1 MSTTDKRIVKMQFDN
16 AQFEAGVSK
25 SMSTLDKLKAKLNF
39 SDSAKDI
46 SKLQTSIDNVDF
58 SKMQSS
64 LQFLE
69 KRFSATGEFIYK
81 IWDGITDKAINA
93 FKRVESATLGQ
104 IKNGGWARALNI
116 ANAQFQTAGL
126 GASWEAIR
134 SAADYAVTDTAY
146 GLDEAAKTASQL
158 LASGIDYQ
166 KVIEQTDEGGLTQM
180 HKALR
185 AISGVAAMTNSSY
198 SDIAQIFTRIAGSG
212 RVFAIDLNSIA
223 ARGLNAAAVLAKAL
237 GTTESEIRELVRQ
250 GEIDFNTFAMAMDE
264 AYGEH
269 AKKANDTFQG
279 AMSNMRAALSRV
291 GAIFAQPMID
301 KTNRFFNALTGRIK
315 EVQKALSDVKL
326 ANDEISPRFA
336 THFAEAW
343 DSAVTAAVNFVN
355 AIDLDWLKDVANTMD
370 NIAIKM
376 KSFFDWVNEG
386 FSQQSEDLEIAA
398 DDAKESLKDM
408 LATQEEYQAAMHIMF
423 KDKTLVGNKRVRWL
437 EEQGLNPQ
445 RVQKYIDS
453 VVAAG
458 WNVNKASIKIQ
469 DSVDETKDSVVS
481 LGSEIDKLP
490 ITFEEFNKLG
500 QAGQDEFL
508 KKHPALIKAYR
519 ETDAWMAEIAGKER
533 DAYDTA
539 KAFEAVNKEYAK
551 IMGLPE
557 NQTIYDFAKMDPNM
571 RKAIYREYPQL
582 EETFYRIRNESYKFE
597 GVATI
602 FQNISESFK
611 NISTNIKTIIRA
623 GKNAFRNVFN
633 VDTILPGLIEFT
645 DKFYEL
651 TDALLITE
659 GGEAKLQGGFEI
671 LFTIIRGGIGLV
683 GRLAMKLMDIV
694 IWIANVIKGTN
705 EANQNAEK
713 STNIIASLWKIISKT
728 AGSIKDLI
736 LNFGD
741 FISMVKNTEGVQRL
755 GKAMSDLGKR
765 FRKDVNPA
773 SDSLAEFADSYDG
786 LSIDG
791 LAKAIGWIADKI
803 AWLVEQIPKLLDV
816 AQKAFGVISSFVKDI
831 WSKVTGWFDGKDAGS
846 VFDEI
851 KSRIIGTWQY
861 TEDIGTNIK
870 KFFSM
875 VWNAIKSALSGLD
888 FNTLKDVGKAAA
900 LIFAIYEILELIHNM
915 SQLLGTTAGMIK
927 SFSGFFDGLK
937 NMFSNFGRGFE
948 LFGTAAVIQSI
959 AWLFVG
965 IAAFLAVVSS
975 IKEDALYR
983 GTAIVTL
990 VALFILLI
998 VKAIKKVQATRIK
1011 GKNVNKI
1018 KIQLFNGI
1026 VSFALLIASV
1036 VLAMKWVIAAINDLS
1051 AQMNEHG
1058 AGSVV
1063 ASSITVGLLLAGIM
1077 IGTTLIAKAVNKTEK
1092 DGTSVLHGKVSKTLT
1107 ATALMIA
1114 ALGLSVKLMVGAIG
1128 ALADIIKKAGVEN
1141 TFMAFGIAASMLV
1154 LMAVSMKLVL
1164 KGITDIISAAGN
1176 STGKMV
1182 AAVVLMAVFGV
1193 TIAAIIAELAYIA
1206 ALARFI
1212 FNWDGVLQTLA
1223 LVGGT
1228 LLAIG
1233 GMVVL
1238 IGAGARLMKGKDDSL
1253 TDVALIMA
1261 IAVAGIAIIIHQMV
1275 KLMKVISGMS
1285 STTALGSMGLVVAT
1299 IVAFVGGVALILGI
1313 ISRAINKENSKVT
1326 SGDILII
1333 AASLVVIAA
1342 AFVVFAKAIETMSGL
1357 KLDRTVI
1364 WTLIAFVGVMTALAT
1379 VGSIVK
1385 NFGDVFLKLGIGFT
1399 AAGLGVFLLG
1409 LGLKAIGSGLG
1420 YFSNG
1425 LAKLN
1430 SVIDNRTLVFMG
1442 LLVAGLWAFAIMVK
1456 TILGPLED
1464 GIGAITSG
1472 VGKLAGGLMGALDKV
1487 LQNIPDLVEQ
1497 IIELIKMVGKP
1508 IAGAI
1513 KDLIKPIWNGIKTVL
1528 GKIKKWYD
1536 DIPSKAKEK
1545 IVKIIVGL
1553 ISVLEVLAPDVVTS
1567 FLRILFKIMDT
1578 IIDHAYVIA
1587 NRLVQFIVIIIHNLA
1602 EAVARNAHV
1611 IGNAFKAVLYALL
1624 SILAEAI
1631 NVVFGWIPG
1640 VSSWLQD
1647 YEAEAANQIRLLTA
1661 DSKSWITEMNRQ
1673 DEAMQQNLG
1682 TTKNLKDIVSE
1693 YAGELGLAKAGVEG
1707 LTTAEEER
1715 ADSLTK
1721 KSALSKKVEAFN
1733 FSNVDIGALSKSDKA
1748 TYDAIK
1754 DLSDE
1759 ELTNY
1764 VNAHYDE
1771 VDRLMNNI
1779 REKAKN
1785 RYVKSWEDFES
1796 TYGYTKEYFDNQAT
1810 EAIKYRSKNEEGYL
1824 EAYNAYLSLLDE
1836 EIELDKKYGNIS
1848 GKIFEYSQDAEKNSF
1863 LASQHQKKTLERLQ
1877 SYYGYSTSNITASE
1891 LTERLKND
1899 KAFKEAYAN
1908 EAEKIRSRFD
1918 DAYYNRVKPAIDRQR
1933 EMLESLEKEEEEL
1946 KKKKEKIEK
1955 DLYGLALE
1963 PPKSTI
1969 KTPNDYLNDYADNL
1983 MEKYYVDHPA
1993 KAISETAKKIPKE
2006 FFDALNSN
2014 ESRQKI
2020 QKAVSDG
2027 FVGPLNSKIVEI
2039 KKTGNGYDDG
2049 LVDGVMDPKSLA
2061 KVAAAGTFLGR
2072 FLHESTNKALGV
2084 ASPSKVMAE
2093 TGRFSILGLIQG
2105 LTDNADYLNQTS
2117 TQIGDAMIVS
2127 FGAPFERIAQMASG
2141 KIPYNPSITPVLD
2154 PTSIANGASSISSMF
2169 QGQTVQLDGY
2179 TGRLAADISGV
2190 TNQNDA
2196 IVEQLMELR
2205 SDMNDMTETILGMQI
2220 VLDSGTVVGEL
2231 SDGFDYSL
2239 GTASIRKK
2247 RGN

>member
-134 SAADYAVTDTAY
+134 AAADYAVTDTAY
-146 GLDEAAKTASQL
+146 GLDEAAKAASQL

-166 KVIEQTDEGGLTQM
+166 EVIEDTEEGGITQM

-185 AISGVAAMTNSSY
+185 AISGVAAMTNSSFTEI
-198 SDIAQIFTRIAGSG
+198 SHIFTRIAGQG
-212 RVFAIDLNSIA
+212 RVMAVDLNSIA
-223 ARGLNAAAVLAKAL
+223 ARGLNAAATLAEAF
-237 GTTESEIRELVRQ
+237 GTTEDVIRDMVSKGQ
-250 GEIDFNTFAMAMDE
+250 ISFNDFAMAMDD

-269 AKKANDTFQG
+269 AKQANETFQG
-279 AMSNMRAALSRV
+279 AMSNMRAALSRI
-291 GAIFAQPMID
+291 GAIFAQPVID
-301 KTNRFFNALTGRIK
+301 RTNRFFNAITGRIK
-315 EVQKALSDVKL
+315 EVQRALSDVKISE
-326 ANDEISPRFA
+326 DELSPRFA

-355 AIDLDWLKDVANTMD
+355 AIDLSWFHDVSDTMD

-386 FSQQSEDLEIAA
+386 FAQQSEELEVAA
-398 DDAKESLKDM
+398 EESKESLKDM
-408 LATQEEYQAAMHIMF
+408 IASQAEYQAAMHIMF
-423 KDKTLVGNKRVRWL
+423 RDKTLTGNKRVKWL

-469 DSVDETKDSVVS
+469 DSIDETKDSVVS
-481 LGSEIDKLP
+481 LGSEIDRLP

-582 EETFYRIRNESYKFE
+582 EETFYRIRNESYRFE
-597 GVATI
+597 GVAAI
-602 FQNISESFK
+602 FQNISASFR
-611 NISTNIKTIIRA
+611 NISDNIKTIVRA

-633 VDTILPGLIEFT
+633 VDTILPGLVKFT

-683 GRLAMKLMDIV
+683 GRLAMKLMDVV

-713 STNIIASLWKIISKT
+713 STSIIASLWKIISKT

-816 AQKAFGVISSFVKDI
+816 AQKAFNVVSSFVKDI
-831 WSKVTGWFDGKDAGS
+831 WSKVTGWFGGKDAGS
-846 VFDEI
+846 IFDKI
-851 KSRIIGTWQY
+851 KSRIVGTWQY

-915 SQLLGTTAGMIK
+915 SQLLGATAGMIK
-927 SFSGFFDGLK
+927 SFNGFFDGLK
-937 NMFSNFGRGFE
+937 GMFTKFGRGFE

-998 VKAIKKVQATRIK
+998 VKAIKKVQATRIE
-1011 GKNVNKI
+1011 GKNVNNI

-1026 VSFALLIASV
+1026 VSFALLIAAV
-1036 VLAMKWVIAAINDLS
+1036 ALAMKWVIAAINDLS
-1051 AQMNEHG
+1051 AQMNELGTG
-1058 AGSVV
+1058 AIIT
-1063 ASSITVGLLLAGIM
+1063 SSIIVGLLLAGIM
-1077 IGTTLIAKAVNKTEK
+1077 IGTTLIAKAVNKMEK
-1092 DGTSVLHGKVSKTLT
+1092 DGASVLHGKVSKTLT

-1114 ALGLSVKLMVGAIG
+1114 ALGVSVKLMVGAIG
-1128 ALADIIKKAGVEN
+1128 TLADIIQKAGVEN

-1206 ALARFI
+1206 ALARFV
-1212 FNWDGVLQTLA
+1212 FNWDAVLQTLA

-1238 IGAGARLMKGKDDSL
+1238 IGAGAKLMKGKDDSL

-1261 IAVAGIAIIIHQMV
+1261 IAVAGIAIIIHQMT

-1285 STTALGSMGLVVAT
+1285 STTALGSMGIVVAT
-1299 IVAFVGGVALILGI
+1299 IAVFVGGIALILGI
-1313 ISRAINKENSKVT
+1313 ISHAMNKENSKVT

-1342 AFVVFAKAIETMSGL
+1342 AFVVFAKAIEIMSGL

-1364 WTLIAFVGVMTALAT
+1364 RTLIAFVGVMTALAT
-1379 VGSIVK
+1379 VGSIAK

-1420 YFSNG
+1420 YFANG

-1430 SVIDNRTLVFMG
+1430 TVIDNRTLIFMG

-1456 TILGPLED
+1456 TILGPLES

-1497 IIELIKMVGKP
+1497 IIELIKMIGKP

-1513 KDLIKPIWNGIKTVL
+1513 KDLVKPIWNGIKTVL

-1545 IVKIIVGL
+1545 IVKVIVGL

-1578 IIDHAYVIA
+1578 IIEHAYVIA
-1587 NRLVQFIVIIIHNLA
+1587 NKLVQFIVIIIHNLA

-1682 TTKNLKDIVSE
+1682 TTKGLKDIISE
-1693 YAGELGLAKAGVEG
+1693 YTGELGAAKAGVDG
-1707 LTTAEEER
+1707 LLQSEQARDAYNDKRMQEQYGTKKEETDPDAYVPKGNALDTALSNLTKNEKAIYDQYLKYQGQAAEEYRKKHIDVISQIEKAEEEDRRIALARTSDYAKIRINDTLSQWVKNKTGMDYNFDTMTQAQRDQMFKALPGLQYEYDKAVYEISKMDSVILDTEENVQR
-1715 ADSLTK
+1715 AKRVNDARHEIITTAIDDVDKMTESLEEYNSAMA
-1721 KSALSKKVEAFN
+1721 KSEAGYFKKVQG
-1733 FSNVDIGALSKSDKA
+1733 FSEYVG
-1748 TYDAIK
+1748 
-1754 DLSDE
+1754 E
-1759 ELTNY
+1759 ELATE
-1764 VNAHYDE
+1764 VNEAKHGPSAADTLMSFFGFGDE
-1771 VDRLMNNI
+1771 PKIGDRLESVI
-1779 REKAKN
+1779 DYTEKEF
-1785 RYVKSWEDFES
+1785 R
-1796 TYGYTKEYFDNQAT
+1796 
-1810 EAIKYRSKNEEGYL
+1810 
-1824 EAYNAYLSLLDE
+1824 
-1836 EIELDKKYGNIS
+1836 KKM
-1848 GKIFEYSQDAEKNSF
+1848 
-1863 LASQHQKKTLERLQ
+1863 T
-1877 SYYGYSTSNITASE
+1877 STSNTQ
-1891 LTERLKND
+1891 N
-1899 KAFKEAYAN
+1899 
-1908 EAEKIRSRFD
+1908 
-1918 DAYYNRVKPAIDRQR
+1918 VK
-1933 EMLESLEKEEEEL
+1933 KT
-1946 KKKKEKIEK
+1946 IE
-1955 DLYGLALE
+1955 
-1963 PPKSTI
+1963 
-1969 KTPNDYLNDYADNL
+1969 
-1983 MEKYYVDHPA
+1983 
-1993 KAISETAKKIPKE
+1993 
-2006 FFDALNSN
+2006 
-2014 ESRQKI
+2014 
-2020 QKAVSDG
+2020 DG
-2027 FVGPLNSKIVEI
+2027 FIGPLNSKIPDI
-2039 KKTGNGYDDG
+2039 TKTGNYYDDG

-2061 KVAAAGTFLGR
+2061 KVAAAGTFLGK
-2072 FLHESTNKALGV
+2072 FLHGSTNKALGV

-2117 TQIGDAMIVS
+2117 AQIGDAMIVS

-2190 TNQNDA
+2190 SNQNDA

>member
-58 SKMQSS
+58 GKMQSS

-104 IKNGGWARALNI
+104 IKNGGWSRALNI

-166 KVIEQTDEGGLTQM
+166 EVIEETEEGGLTQM

-237 GTTESEIRELVRQ
+237 GTTEAEIRDLVRQ

-370 NIAIKM
+370 NVAIKM

-386 FSQQSEDLEIAA
+386 FAQQSEDLEEAA

-408 LATQEEYQAAMHIMF
+408 IATQEEYKAAMHIMF
-423 KDKTLVGNKRVRWL
+423 KDRTLVGNKRVKWL
-437 EEQGLNPQ
+437 ENQGLNPK

-458 WNVNKASIKIQ
+458 WNVNKASIKVQ
-469 DSVDETKDSVVS
+469 DSIDETKDSVVS
-481 LGSEIDKLP
+481 LESEINKLP
-490 ITFEEFNKLG
+490 KTFEEFNRME
-500 QAGQDEFL
+500 QAGQDQFL
-508 KKHPALIKAYR
+508 KDHPDLIRAYRDTDNWIQEITEKEQEAADEMKAY
-519 ETDAWMAEIAGKER
+519 MAVSEEYRKIKGWSKDDWRGDFLDERMTEKRKKEL
-533 DAYDTA
+533 
-539 KAFEAVNKEYAK
+539 FEK
-551 IMGLPE
+551 
-557 NQTIYDFAKMDPNM
+557 
-571 RKAIYREYPQL
+571 YPQL
-582 EETFYRIRNESYKFE
+582 LDKFNEVKNERKHFE
-597 GVATI
+597 GIAAV
-602 FQNISESFK
+602 FFNISGSIS
-611 NISTNIKTIIRA
+611 NISANIKTIVRA

-683 GRLAMKLMDIV
+683 GRLAMKLMDVV
-694 IWIANVIKGTN
+694 IWIASVIKGTN

-713 STNIIASLWKIISKT
+713 STSIIASLWKIISKT

-741 FISMVKNTEGVQRL
+741 FIGMVKNTEGVQRL

-765 FRKDVNPA
+765 FRKDVSPA
-773 SDSLAEFADSYDG
+773 SDSLAEFADSYEG

-791 LAKAIGWIADKI
+791 LANAIGWIADKI

-831 WSKVTGWFDGKDAGS
+831 WGKVTGWFDGKDAGS

-851 KSRIIGTWQY
+851 KNRIIGTWQY
-861 TEDIGTNIK
+861 TEDIGANIK

-915 SQLLGTTAGMIK
+915 SQLLGATAGMIK
-927 SFSGFFDGLK
+927 SFNGFFDGLRD
-937 NMFSNFGRGFE
+937 MFFNFGRGFE

-965 IAAFLAVVSS
+965 IAAFLAVISS

-998 VKAIKKVQATRIK
+998 VKAIKKVQATRIE

-1026 VSFALLIASV
+1026 VSFALLIAAV
-1036 VLAMKWVIAAINDLS
+1036 ALAMKWVIAAINDLS

-1063 ASSITVGLLLAGIM
+1063 ASSIIVGSLLAGIM
-1077 IGTTLIAKAVNKTEK
+1077 IGTTLIAKAVNKMEK
-1092 DGTSVLHGKVSKTLT
+1092 DGASVLHGKVSKTLT

-1114 ALGLSVKLMVGAIG
+1114 ALGVSVKLMVGAIG
-1128 ALADIIKKAGVEN
+1128 TLADIIQKAGVEN

-1212 FNWDGVLQTLA
+1212 FNWDGVLRTLA

-1285 STTALGSMGLVVAT
+1285 STTALGSMGIVVAT
-1299 IVAFVGGVALILGI
+1299 IAVFVGGIALILGI
-1313 ISRAINKENSKVT
+1313 LSHAMNKENSKVT

-1342 AFVVFAKAIETMSGL
+1342 AFVVFAKAMETMANLNISTKAVVVTSIFAGL
-1357 KLDRTVI
+1357 
-1364 WTLIAFVGVMTALAT
+1364 LIAISAI
-1379 VGSIVK
+1379 SKK
-1385 NFGDVFLKLGIGFT
+1385 NGIADRILKIGIGFT
-1399 AAGLGVFLLG
+1399 AFGAGFMLFGAGLKLVGKGLSALAKGVKAIDAVVTFKLIAFMAAFAAIIIPIAKVLGPIVEGLGRIIGSLGSMIAQGGSVIFAGLKTWVGAIPSLLG
-1409 LGLKAIGSGLG
+1409 S
-1420 YFSNG
+1420 
-1425 LAKLN
+1425 LAKDIGDL
-1430 SVIDNRTLVFMG
+1430 IG
-1442 LLVAGLWAFAIMVK
+1442 KIIK
-1456 TILGPLED
+1456 TISEK
-1464 GIGAITSG
+1464 IKSG
-1472 VGKLAGGLMGALDKV
+1472 VNKVSEWYNNLPTEGKK
-1487 LQNIPDLVEQ
+1487 
-1497 IIELIKMVGKP
+1497 
-1508 IAGAI
+1508 
-1513 KDLIKPIWNGIKTVL
+1513 
-1528 GKIKKWYD
+1528 
-1536 DIPSKAKEK
+1536 K
-1545 IVKIIVGL
+1545 IVK
-1553 ISVLEVLAPDVVTS
+1553 VLGVLFAVMEAIAPDVVKST
-1567 FLRILFKIMDT
+1567 LRIIFRILDT
-1578 IIDHAYVIA
+1578 IAEQAEYIA
-1587 NRLVQFIVIIIHNLA
+1587 NRLIHFLVKVLISFA
-1602 EAVARNAHV
+1602 QAITKNAHV
-1611 IGNAFKAVLYALL
+1611 IGNAAKAVAYA
-1624 SILAEAI
+1624 ILAIVLEVLAMVFDFIQGIPVLGDMISSIFGDPAASFREAQQEISSHISEI
-1631 NVVFGWIPG
+1631 N
-1640 VSSWLQD
+1640 D
-1647 YEAEAANQIRLLTA
+1647 DT
-1661 DSKSWITEMNRQ
+1661 KSWIKSFENANKQYQDSLGGSQGALMNLVGTSSLFKKFLGDGEDAFNKYGTAAEKAGEAVEFGFGKNYSASNTEYSKSSKVVREAYDEYQTLTSIAAKEQEKVTDLKNRYQ
-1673 DEAMQQNLG
+1673 KQFETVEKLKEMTGEENAEFNRSFYGSTGNAQLDHAMKVLDDLAKELEIQQGKSEKAKTEAEEYLSANNDLIDSLVALQEEERKLDELRAKRVSGDNRTALRNVSNEFFNATGFDFDFNKIDQAQLDAMMRSSPELREMYSRYLKEAVEDRIGVQEETKKKLVNDYRDTLGAMGRGIADAIDDITSKMDSEYIPAMKLNGENLVVG
-1682 TTKNLKDIVSE
+1682 LSTGFSDKKEDAKETIKDVAKSGIVDTFKSYLGISNGSSTVSE
-1693 YAGELGLAKAGVEG
+1693 PQGKDVIQGFINGSNSKLPD
-1707 LTTAEEER
+1707 LTTA
-1715 ADSLTK
+1715 
-1721 KSALSKKVEAFN
+1721 VEN
-1733 FSNVDIGALSKSDKA
+1733 IMQSGVIDTTNA
-1748 TYDAIK
+1748 T
-1754 DLSDE
+1754 
-1759 ELTNY
+1759 
-1764 VNAHYDE
+1764 
-1771 VDRLMNNI
+1771 
-1779 REKAKN
+1779 
-1785 RYVKSWEDFES
+1785 
-1796 TYGYTKEYFDNQAT
+1796 
-1810 EAIKYRSKNEEGYL
+1810 
-1824 EAYNAYLSLLDE
+1824 LDE
-1836 EIELDKKYGNIS
+1836 HSPSRVMATS
-1848 GKIFEYSQDAEKNSF
+1848 GKNA
-1863 LASQHQKKTLERLQ
+1863 
-1877 SYYGYSTSNITASE
+1877 
-1891 LTERLKND
+1891 
-1899 KAFKEAYAN
+1899 
-1908 EAEKIRSRFD
+1908 
-1918 DAYYNRVKPAIDRQR
+1918 
-1933 EMLESLEKEEEEL
+1933 
-1946 KKKKEKIEK
+1946 
-1955 DLYGLALE
+1955 
-1963 PPKSTI
+1963 
-1969 KTPNDYLNDYADNL
+1969 
-1983 MEKYYVDHPA
+1983 
-1993 KAISETAKKIPKE
+1993 
-2006 FFDALNSN
+2006 
-2014 ESRQKI
+2014 
-2020 QKAVSDG
+2020 
-2027 FVGPLNSKIVEI
+2027 
-2039 KKTGNGYDDG
+2039 
-2049 LVDGVMDPKSLA
+2049 
-2061 KVAAAGTFLGR
+2061 
-2072 FLHESTNKALGV
+2072 
-2084 ASPSKVMAE
+2084 
-2093 TGRFSILGLIQG
+2093 ILGLIQG
-2105 LTDNADYLNQTS
+2105 LTDNSDYLNQTS

-2190 TNQNDA
+2190 SNQNDA

>member
-134 SAADYAVTDTAY
+134 AAADYAVTDTAY
-146 GLDEAAKTASQL
+146 GLDEAAKAASQL

-166 KVIEQTDEGGLTQM
+166 EVIEDTEEGGITQM

-185 AISGVAAMTNSSY
+185 AISGVAAMTNSSFTEI
-198 SDIAQIFTRIAGSG
+198 SHIFTRIAGQG
-212 RVFAIDLNSIA
+212 RVMAVDLNSIA
-223 ARGLNAAAVLAKAL
+223 ARGLNAAATLAEAF
-237 GTTESEIRELVRQ
+237 GTTEDVIRDMVSKGQ
-250 GEIDFNTFAMAMDE
+250 ISFNDFAMAMDD

-269 AKKANDTFQG
+269 AKQANETFQG
-279 AMSNMRAALSRV
+279 AMSNMRAALSRI
-291 GAIFAQPMID
+291 GAIFAQPVID
-301 KTNRFFNALTGRIK
+301 KTNRFFNAITGRIK
-315 EVQKALSDVKL
+315 EVQRALSDVKISE
-326 ANDEISPRFA
+326 DELSPRFA

-370 NIAIKM
+370 NVAIKM

-386 FSQQSEDLEIAA
+386 FAQQSEDLEEAA

-423 KDKTLVGNKRVRWL
+423 KDKTLTGNKRVKWL

-458 WNVNKASIKIQ
+458 WNVNKASIKVQ
-469 DSVDETKDSVVS
+469 DSIDETKDSVIS
-481 LGSEIDKLP
+481 LESEIDKLP
-490 ITFEEFNKLG
+490 KTFEEFNRME
-500 QAGQDEFL
+500 QAGQDQFL
-508 KKHPALIKAYR
+508 KDHPDLIRAYRDTDNWIQEITEKEQEAADEMKAY
-519 ETDAWMAEIAGKER
+519 MAVSEEYRKIKGWSKDDWRGDFLDERMTEKRKKEL
-533 DAYDTA
+533 
-539 KAFEAVNKEYAK
+539 FEK
-551 IMGLPE
+551 
-557 NQTIYDFAKMDPNM
+557 
-571 RKAIYREYPQL
+571 YPQL
-582 EETFYRIRNESYKFE
+582 LDKFNEVKNERKHFE
-597 GVATI
+597 GIAAV
-602 FQNISESFK
+602 FFNISGSIS
-611 NISTNIKTIIRA
+611 NIATNIKTIIRA
-623 GKNAFRNVFN
+623 GKNAFHNVFN

-671 LFTIIRGGIGLV
+671 LFTIIRGGIGFV
-683 GRLAMKLMDIV
+683 GRLAMKLMDVV

-713 STNIIASLWKIISKT
+713 STSIITSIWKIISKT

-851 KSRIIGTWQY
+851 KNRIIGTWQY

-927 SFSGFFDGLK
+927 SFSGFFDGLSG
-937 NMFSNFGRGFE
+937 MFSNFGRGFE

-998 VKAIKKVQATRIK
+998 VKAIKKVQATRIE

-1036 VLAMKWVIAAINDLS
+1036 ALAMKWVIAAINDLTS
-1051 AQMNEHG
+1051 QMNEHG

-1063 ASSITVGLLLAGIM
+1063 ASSIIVGSLLAGIM
-1077 IGTTLIAKAVNKTEK
+1077 IGTTLIAKAVNKMEK
-1092 DGTSVLHGKVSKTLT
+1092 DGASVLHGKVSKTLT

-1114 ALGLSVKLMVGAIG
+1114 ALGVSVKLMVGAIG
-1128 ALADIIKKAGVEN
+1128 TLADIIQKAGVEN
-1141 TFMAFGIAASMLV
+1141 TFMAFGIAASMLI

-1164 KGITDIISAAGN
+1164 KGITDIISATGN

-1238 IGAGARLMKGKDDSL
+1238 IGAGARMMKGKDDSL
-1253 TDVALIMA
+1253 TDVALIMV

-1285 STTALGSMGLVVAT
+1285 STTALGSMGIVVAT
-1299 IVAFVGGVALILGI
+1299 IAVFVGGVALILGI
-1313 ISRAINKENSKVT
+1313 LSKAMNKENSKVT

-1333 AASLVVIAA
+1333 AASLVVIAS
-1342 AFVVFAKAIETMSGL
+1342 AFVVFSKAMETMANLNISTKAVVVTSIFAGLLIAISAISKKNGIADRILKIGVGFTAFGAGFMLFGAGL
-1357 KLDRTVI
+1357 KLVGKGLSALAKGIKAIDAVVTFK
-1364 WTLIAFVGVMTALAT
+1364 LIAFMAAFAAIIIPIAKVLAPILESLGKII
-1379 VGSIVK
+1379 GS
-1385 NFGDVFLKLGIGFT
+1385 FGSMIAQSGSVIF
-1399 AAGLGVFLLG
+1399 AGL
-1409 LGLKAIGSGLG
+1409 
-1420 YFSNG
+1420 
-1425 LAKLN
+1425 
-1430 SVIDNRTLVFMG
+1430 
-1442 LLVAGLWAFAIMVK
+1442 K
-1456 TILGPLED
+1456 TW
-1464 GIGAITSG
+1464 IGAIPSLLG
-1472 VGKLAGGLMGALDKV
+1472 SLAKDIGNLIGK
-1487 LQNIPDLVEQ
+1487 
-1497 IIELIKMVGKP
+1497 IIKTISEK
-1508 IAGAI
+1508 I
-1513 KDLIKPIWNGIKTVL
+1513 KDGVNKISEWYNNLPTE
-1528 GKIKKWYD
+1528 GKK
-1536 DIPSKAKEK
+1536 K
-1545 IVKIIVGL
+1545 IVK
-1553 ISVLEVLAPDVVTS
+1553 VLGVLFAVMEAIAPDVVKST
-1567 FLRILFKIMDT
+1567 LRIIFRILDT
-1578 IIDHAYVIA
+1578 IAEQAEYIA
-1587 NRLVQFIVIIIHNLA
+1587 NRLIHFLVKVLISFA
-1602 EAVARNAHV
+1602 QAITKNAHV
-1611 IGNAFKAVLYALL
+1611 IGNAAKSVAYA
-1624 SILAEAI
+1624 ILAIVLEVLAM
-1631 NVVFGWIPG
+1631 VFDF
-1640 VSSWLQD
+1640 LQD
-1647 YEAEAANQIRLLTA
+1647 IPVLGDMISSIFGDPAASFREAQQEISSHISEINDDT
-1661 DSKSWITEMNRQ
+1661 KSWIKSFENANRQYQDSLGGSQGALMNLVGTSSLFKKFLGDGEDAFNKYGTAAEKANAAVEFGFGKAYSPSAKTYAESSKVVRKSYDEYQALTKKAEEETQKQIDLNKRYAAQFETVEYLKKKYGYEGDEYSILWEQGADEEAKKNLDRAQATLENLGVELADQKQKADAAKTAAEEYASSNSDLIGSLIELQNAERELDELRRMRVSGDNREALKNASDEFFKSTGFDFDFNSISQAQLDAMMRSSPEFRRIYSEQLQNAIKDRTENQKALEKSLVEGYRDTQKKIGGSIGGAIAETIEGLKTEMN
-1673 DEAMQQNLG
+1673 ESYIPAMELNGVQLTTGLITGISSKHDDVQNATKSVLNNGIVNTAKAYLG
-1682 TTKNLKDIVSE
+1682 ISNGSSTVSE
-1693 YAGELGLAKAGVEG
+1693 PQGENFIQGFIDGSNSKLPD
-1707 LTTAEEER
+1707 LTTA
-1715 ADSLTK
+1715 
-1721 KSALSKKVEAFN
+1721 VEN
-1733 FSNVDIGALSKSDKA
+1733 IMQSGVIDTTNA
-1748 TYDAIK
+1748 T
-1754 DLSDE
+1754 
-1759 ELTNY
+1759 
-1764 VNAHYDE
+1764 
-1771 VDRLMNNI
+1771 
-1779 REKAKN
+1779 
-1785 RYVKSWEDFES
+1785 
-1796 TYGYTKEYFDNQAT
+1796 
-1810 EAIKYRSKNEEGYL
+1810 
-1824 EAYNAYLSLLDE
+1824 LDE
-1836 EIELDKKYGNIS
+1836 HSPSRVMATS
-1848 GKIFEYSQDAEKNSF
+1848 GKNA
-1863 LASQHQKKTLERLQ
+1863 
-1877 SYYGYSTSNITASE
+1877 
-1891 LTERLKND
+1891 
-1899 KAFKEAYAN
+1899 
-1908 EAEKIRSRFD
+1908 
-1918 DAYYNRVKPAIDRQR
+1918 
-1933 EMLESLEKEEEEL
+1933 
-1946 KKKKEKIEK
+1946 
-1955 DLYGLALE
+1955 
-1963 PPKSTI
+1963 
-1969 KTPNDYLNDYADNL
+1969 
-1983 MEKYYVDHPA
+1983 
-1993 KAISETAKKIPKE
+1993 
-2006 FFDALNSN
+2006 
-2014 ESRQKI
+2014 
-2020 QKAVSDG
+2020 
-2027 FVGPLNSKIVEI
+2027 
-2039 KKTGNGYDDG
+2039 
-2049 LVDGVMDPKSLA
+2049 
-2061 KVAAAGTFLGR
+2061 
-2072 FLHESTNKALGV
+2072 
-2084 ASPSKVMAE
+2084 
-2093 TGRFSILGLIQG
+2093 ILGLIQG

-2190 TNQNDA
+2190 SNQNDA

>member
-134 SAADYAVTDTAY
+134 AAADYAVTDTAY

-166 KVIEQTDEGGLTQM
+166 EVIEETEEGGLTQM

-198 SDIAQIFTRIAGSG
+198 SEIAQIFTRIAGSG

-237 GTTESEIRELVRQ
+237 GTTEAEIRELVRQ

-355 AIDLDWLKDVANTMD
+355 AIDLDWIKDVANTMD

-458 WNVNKASIKIQ
+458 WNVDKASIKIQ
-469 DSVDETKDSVVS
+469 DSIGETKDSVES
-481 LGSEIDKLP
+481 LGSEIDRLP

-508 KKHPALIKAYR
+508 KKHPALIRAYR
-519 ETDAWMAEIAGKER
+519 ETDEWMAEIAGKER

-539 KAFEAVNKEYAK
+539 KAFDAVNKEYAK

-602 FQNISESFK
+602 FQNISESFR
-611 NISTNIKTIIRA
+611 NISTNIKTIVRA

-713 STNIIASLWKIISKT
+713 STSIIASLWKIISKT

-765 FRKDVNPA
+765 FRKDVRPA

-831 WSKVTGWFDGKDAGS
+831 WSKVTGWFGGKDAGS
-846 VFDEI
+846 IFDKI
-851 KSRIIGTWQY
+851 KNRIVGTWQY

-915 SQLLGTTAGMIK
+915 SQLLGATAGMIK

-998 VKAIKKVQATRIK
+998 VKAIKKVQATRIE
-1011 GKNVNKI
+1011 GKNVNNI

-1036 VLAMKWVIAAINDLS
+1036 ALAMKWVIAAINDLS
-1051 AQMNEHG
+1051 AQMNELG

-1063 ASSITVGLLLAGIM
+1063 ASSIIVGLLLSGII
-1077 IGTTLIAKAVNKTEK
+1077 IGTTLIAKAVNKMEK
-1092 DGTSVLHGKVSKTLT
+1092 DGASVLHGKVSKTLT

-1114 ALGLSVKLMVGAIG
+1114 ALGVSVKLMVGAIG
-1128 ALADIIKKAGVEN
+1128 TLADIIKKAGVEN
-1141 TFMAFGIAASMLV
+1141 TFMAFGIASTMLI
-1154 LMAVSMKLVL
+1154 LMAVSMKLVM
-1164 KGITDIISAAGN
+1164 KGITDIISATGN

-1238 IGAGARLMKGKDDSL
+1238 IGAGAKLMKGKDDSL

-1285 STTALGSMGLVVAT
+1285 STTALGSMGIVVAT
-1299 IVAFVGGVALILGI
+1299 IAVFVGGVALILGI
-1313 ISRAINKENSKVT
+1313 LSKAMNKENSKVT

-1333 AASLVVIAA
+1333 AASLVVIAS
-1342 AFVVFAKAIETMSGL
+1342 AFVVFAKAMETMANLNISTKAVVVTSIFAGL
-1357 KLDRTVI
+1357 LVAISAISKKNGIADRI
-1364 WTLIAFVGVMTALAT
+1364 
-1379 VGSIVK
+1379 
-1385 NFGDVFLKLGIGFT
+1385 LKIGIGFT
-1399 AAGLGVFLLG
+1399 AFGAGFMLFGAGLKLVGKGLSALAKGVKAIDAVVTFKLIAFMAAFAAIIIPIAKVLGPIVEG
-1409 LGLKAIGSGLG
+1409 LGRIIGSLGSMIAQGGSVIFAGLKTWVG
-1420 YFSNG
+1420 AIPELLRS
-1425 LAKLN
+1425 LAKDIGNL
-1430 SVIDNRTLVFMG
+1430 IGT
-1442 LLVAGLWAFAIMVK
+1442 IIK
-1456 TILGPLED
+1456 TI
-1464 GIGAITSG
+1464 S
-1472 VGKLAGGLMGALDKV
+1472 
-1487 LQNIPDLVEQ
+1487 
-1497 IIELIKMVGKP
+1497 
-1508 IAGAI
+1508 
-1513 KDLIKPIWNGIKTVL
+1513 
-1528 GKIKKWYD
+1528 GKIKDGVSKVSEWYNNL
-1536 DIPSKAKEK
+1536 PTEGKKK
-1545 IVKIIVGL
+1545 IVK
-1553 ISVLEVLAPDVVTS
+1553 VLGVLFAVMESIAPDVVKST
-1567 FLRILFKIMDT
+1567 LRIIFRILDT
-1578 IIDHAYVIA
+1578 IAEQSEYIA
-1587 NRLVQFIVIIIHNLA
+1587 NRLIHFLVKVLISFA
-1602 EAVARNAHV
+1602 QAITKNAHV
-1611 IGNAFKAVLYALL
+1611 IGNAAKSVAYA
-1624 SILAEAI
+1624 ILAIVLEILALVFDFIQSIPVLGDMIGGIFGDPAASFREAQKEISSNISEI
-1631 NVVFGWIPG
+1631 N
-1640 VSSWLQD
+1640 D
-1647 YEAEAANQIRLLTA
+1647 DT
-1661 DSKSWITEMNRQ
+1661 KSWIKSFENANKQYQDSLGGSQGALMNVVSSSSLFKKVLGDGEMAFNSYASAAEKANEAVEFGFGKSYSPSVKAYAESSKVVRKSYDEYQALTKKAEEETQKQIDLNKRYAAQFETVEYLKKKYGYEGDEYSILWEQGADEEEKKNLDRAQATLENLGVELADQKQKADAAKTAAEEYASSNQELIGSLIELQNAERELDELRRMRVSGDNREALKNASDEFFKSTGFDFDFNSISQAQLDAMMRSSPEFRRIYSEQLQNAIKDRTENQKALEKSLVEDYRDTQKKIGGTIGGAIAETIEGLKTEMN
-1673 DEAMQQNLG
+1673 ESYIPAMELNGVQLTTGLITGISSKHDDVQNATKSVLNNG
-1682 TTKNLKDIVSE
+1682 IVNTTKAYLGISNGSSTVSE
-1693 YAGELGLAKAGVEG
+1693 PQGENFIQGFIDGSNAKLPD
-1707 LTTAEEER
+1707 LTTA
-1715 ADSLTK
+1715 
-1721 KSALSKKVEAFN
+1721 VEN
-1733 FSNVDIGALSKSDKA
+1733 IMQSGVID
-1748 TYDAIK
+1748 T
-1754 DLSDE
+1754 
-1759 ELTNY
+1759 TN
-1764 VNAHYDE
+1764 
-1771 VDRLMNNI
+1771 
-1779 REKAKN
+1779 
-1785 RYVKSWEDFES
+1785 S
-1796 TYGYTKEYFDNQAT
+1796 T
-1810 EAIKYRSKNEEGYL
+1810 
-1824 EAYNAYLSLLDE
+1824 LDE
-1836 EIELDKKYGNIS
+1836 HSPSRVMAAS
-1848 GKIFEYSQDAEKNSF
+1848 GKNA
-1863 LASQHQKKTLERLQ
+1863 
-1877 SYYGYSTSNITASE
+1877 
-1891 LTERLKND
+1891 
-1899 KAFKEAYAN
+1899 
-1908 EAEKIRSRFD
+1908 
-1918 DAYYNRVKPAIDRQR
+1918 
-1933 EMLESLEKEEEEL
+1933 
-1946 KKKKEKIEK
+1946 
-1955 DLYGLALE
+1955 
-1963 PPKSTI
+1963 
-1969 KTPNDYLNDYADNL
+1969 
-1983 MEKYYVDHPA
+1983 
-1993 KAISETAKKIPKE
+1993 
-2006 FFDALNSN
+2006 
-2014 ESRQKI
+2014 
-2020 QKAVSDG
+2020 
-2027 FVGPLNSKIVEI
+2027 
-2039 KKTGNGYDDG
+2039 
-2049 LVDGVMDPKSLA
+2049 
-2061 KVAAAGTFLGR
+2061 
-2072 FLHESTNKALGV
+2072 
-2084 ASPSKVMAE
+2084 
-2093 TGRFSILGLIQG
+2093 ILGLIQG

-2190 TNQNDA
+2190 SNQNDA